1 MIGKTELEALARSSA
16 RGGRIIRGF
25 SMAGFLSKDELESL
39 FAGAV
44 RTKVISGGPAG
55 DHAVSGIAIGDALRS
70 VLKLDV
76 SQGDHPAQA
85 HSGAAV
91 SPHAAVAL
99 EGADLAATQADHATA
114 ARHPDHTVTQPDNH
128 PALAHARTWSV
139 ADLTG
144 EFAVTGANK
153 INNAGGSDTTGA
165 ILVVVFEDLTP

>member
-1 MIGKTELEALARSSA
+1 MIGKTEIEALARSSA
-16 RGGRIIRGF
+16 RGGRLIRGF
-25 SMAGFLSKDELESL
+25 SMAGFLSKAELESL

-55 DHAVSGIAIGDALRS
+55 DHTISGIAVGDALRS
-70 VLKLDV
+70 VLKLDIA
-76 SQGDHPAQA
+76 QADHPLQT
-85 HSGAAV
+85 HFGVTV
-91 SPHAAVAL
+91 SPHAAAAL

-114 ARHPDHTVTQPDNH
+114 ARHPDHTLTQPNDH

-144 EFAVTGANK
+144 EFTVTGANT
-153 INNAGGSDTTGA
+153 ITNAGGTDTTGA